1 METTFLTILDRLNT
15 LELKIDRLQS
25 SITPPLAQPDE
36 KDSCDIFVPHPYE
49 VIRSTY
55 LTNLT
60 EAQRDSLHG
69 QYVGVYEGAIM
80 LFKEYD
86 DVVEF
91 LDKIKHTPLSS
102 SRLVCS
108 KFINSKTGVQGLCKM
123 SVIQPEVRN
132 EQKERFM
139 ARMKRMNIIQ
149 GVQDLQ
155 LDIFDVSPPHAKTWL
170 VAAEKK
176 YIEAYILAQDNKI

>member
-1 METTFLTILDRLNT
+1 METTFLTILDRLNS

-25 SITPPLAQPDE
+25 SLTPPHTQPEE
-36 KDSCDIFVPHPYE
+36 KDSCDTFVPHPYE

-55 LTNLT
+55 LANLT
-60 EAQRDSLHG
+60 EDQRESLHG
-69 QYVGVYEGAIM
+69 QYVGVYDGAIV

-86 DVVEF
+86 AVVDF
-91 LDKIKHTPLSS
+91 ADKTKTNPSS
-102 SRLVCS
+102 FVCHP
-108 KFINSKTGVQGLCKM
+108 FINSKTGVQGLCKM
-123 SVIQPEVRN
+123 AGTQPEIRHT
-132 EQKERFM
+132 QKEDFI

-149 GVQDLQ
+149 PVQDLQ

-170 VAAEKK
+170 LAEERK